1 MCPKSNERKNTGLFE
16 TIENAT
22 IKNINMED
30 CCIKDDDAKKASNFG
45 ILCGEA
51 WKTNTIINCTISKS
65 AIIINSEL
73 EVFIG
78 GILGSFRSIK
88 PLHISN
94 CSFNGY
100 ISFRQDDYYKF
111 WFAGKNIGGILGY
124 NDEEKAELYIN
135 NCSSSGDIQIYCS
148 HDNEKYY
155 YRIGG
160 LCGFLHSD
168 YAFFSNCVSSMNI
181 NIDSPN
187 SGIGCCYVGGI
198 VNHGETGWSLSNCVY
213 LGKIRVGNASSPAKM
228 EELWVCGIGGR
239 YSVNGC
245 AFYGKM
251 DIHCKATDKIKIAGI
266 TNDHFI
272 GDNYKQNIVYSAG
285 NVIDIDAPTT
295 KIDPVCNEIEDG
307 KKHKDFYCFGW
318 FFCNLVEEHMFK
330 YEFILQ
336 QIDTRSAIHDSLDDL

>member
-111 WFAGKNIGGILGY
+111 WFAGKNSGGILGY

-168 YAFFSNCVSSMNI
+168 YAFFSYCVRSMNI
-181 NIDSPN
+181 NIDSAN
-187 SGIGCCYVGGI
+187 
-198 VNHGETGWSLSNCVY
+198 
-213 LGKIRVGNASSPAKM
+213 
-228 EELWVCGIGGR
+228 
-239 YSVNGC
+239 
-245 AFYGKM
+245 
-251 DIHCKATDKIKIAGI
+251 
-266 TNDHFI
+266 
-272 GDNYKQNIVYSAG
+272 
-285 NVIDIDAPTT
+285 
-295 KIDPVCNEIEDG
+295 
-307 KKHKDFYCFGW
+307 
-318 FFCNLVEEHMFK
+318 
-330 YEFILQ
+330 
-336 QIDTRSAIHDSLDDL
+336 